1 MKEAVAGGPGAAPV
15 PGFLAKLWALVED
28 PGSNDV
34 IAWGRDGQSFCI
46 LNEQRFAKELLP
58 KYFKH
63 NNICSFIRQLNM
75 YGFRKVIALE
85 NGMITAEKNAAIEFQ
100 HPFFK
105 QGKANLLENIKRKV
119 SAVRAEDLRVCSED
133 LQKVLSEVQEMR
145 EQQNNMDVRLASMRR
160 ENKALWKEVAVLRQK
175 HSQQQKLLSKIL
187 QFILSLMRGNYIVG
201 VKRKRSLTDASG
213 ASPSKFSRQY
223 IHLPVEHGNAVAI
236 SEHDPNSE
244 NDTGIIIQDITNTV
258 DDATDELLTLVH
270 TSGSNGE
277 LQTTQEHDLPVYEA
291 SQPIELSYTESD
303 YPAQVADNP
312 FKSSAVGNHAVEL
325 HSTQVN
331 APEDPAS
338 VIDSILNENNSTT
351 QSDAFLEREEIQDF
365 LNCIDASLE
374 ELQAMLSGKKFNFG
388 SESFSDTFNPELP
401 ALDTNLTDAS
411 SNMENIEDLTD
422 SVEELG
428 TSERE
433 TGNKAILE
441 LTGPH
446 DLEGTWKSSIT
457 LPCVYVPSQD
467 FVQQTVIWTLE
478 RDQSPSTIFRRDSSD
493 DHILL
498 SQYRGRVSVPNSR
511 PGDVSLEIEKLEVS
525 DSGHYTCKVTWIAQD
540 KSLLTRERTTRV
552 NVVKV
557 AVTKPIIRPGALGF
571 TVPKGART
579 SLTCSVNGSPPIIY
593 RWFKGE
599 PGGNAVPVS
608 NHAVL
613 MFESL
618 QTSDT
623 GKYYCEAENRASS
636 RVIRQS
642 DAVQLTVREYQGTSL
657 PLYLII
663 LIVVLPVAVVCV
675 VIAVVLCKK
684 ETKKDNPNEVT
695 CPNSK
700 NHTRG
705 ETYSGVNDKCTYKEA
720 KSRGENNYTSQP
732 VEKNEYETIG
742 TMKNSDYATLV
753 KATASE
759 YELGDVP

>member
-1 MKEAVAGGPGAAPV
+1 MKEVAVAAGGPGAAPV

-28 PGSNDV
+28 PGTDDV
-34 IAWGRDGQSFCI
+34 IAWGRGGQSFCI

-85 NGMITAEKNAAIEFQ
+85 NGMITAEKSAAIEFQ

-133 LQKVLSEVQEMR
+133 LHKVLSEVQEMR

-201 VKRKRSLTDASG
+201 VKRKRSLPDASG

-258 DDATDELLTLVH
+258 DDATDGLLALVH
-270 TSGSNGE
+270 TSGSDGE
-277 LQTTQEHDLPVYEA
+277 PQTGQEQDLPVCET
-291 SQPIELSYTESD
+291 SQSIELSHAEPD
-303 YPAQVADNP
+303 CPAQVADNP
-312 FKSSAVGNHAVEL
+312 LESSAVGNDAVEL
-325 HSTQVN
+325 HSAQVN

-338 VIDSILNENNSTT
+338 VIDSILNESNSTT

-411 SNMENIEDLTD
+411 SNVENIEDLTD

-428 TSERE
+428 TSEQE
-433 TGNKAILE
+433 TGNKDMQLI
-441 LTGPH
+441 
-446 DLEGTWKSSIT
+446 
-457 LPCVYVPSQD
+457 
-467 FVQQTVIWTLE
+467 
-478 RDQSPSTIFRRDSSD
+478 
-493 DHILL
+493 
-498 SQYRGRVSVPNSR
+498 QYRGNPLLSLFEELPSVEGAGKMEDPKDLLLS
-511 PGDVSLEIEKLEVS
+511 SLEEKPA
-525 DSGHYTCKVTWIAQD
+525 I
-540 KSLLTRERTTRV
+540 SLPSSSE
-552 NVVKV
+552 
-557 AVTKPIIRPGALGF
+557 AA
-571 TVPKGART
+571 
-579 SLTCSVNGSPPIIY
+579 SPLAAPA
-593 RWFKGE
+593 
-599 PGGNAVPVS
+599 NQV
-608 NHAVL
+608 
-613 MFESL
+613 ESL
-618 QTSDT
+618 DT
-623 GKYYCEAENRASS
+623 LELYDQPLLSEDGNG
-636 RVIRQS
+636 
-642 DAVQLTVREYQGTSL
+642 EYKL
-657 PLYLII
+657 FPLL
-663 LIVVLPVAVVCV
+663 LLSPVANF
-675 VIAVVLCKK
+675 I
-684 ETKKDNPNEVT
+684 EE
-695 CPNSK
+695 
-700 NHTRG
+700 
-705 ETYSGVNDKCTYKEA
+705 
-720 KSRGENNYTSQP
+720 
-732 VEKNEYETIG
+732 
-742 TMKNSDYATLV
+742 
-753 KATASE
+753 ASE
-759 YELGDVP
+759 IETA

>member
-1 MKEAVAGGPGAAPV
+1 MKEAVAGGPGATPV

-28 PGSNDV
+28 PGTNDV
-34 IAWGRDGQSFCI
+34 IAWGRGGQSFCI

-236 SEHDPNSE
+236 SEHDPNGE
-244 NDTGIIIQDITNTV
+244 NDTGIIIQDVTNTV

-270 TSGSNGE
+270 TSGSDGE
-277 LQTTQEHDLPVYEA
+277 LQTTQEHDLPAYEA
-291 SQPIELSYTESD
+291 SQPIELSHTEPD

-338 VIDSILNENNSTT
+338 VIDSILNESNSTT

-401 ALDTNLTDAS
+401 ALDTNLTDTS

-422 SVEELG
+422 SVEELR

-433 TGNKAILE
+433 TGNKDMQLI
-441 LTGPH
+441 
-446 DLEGTWKSSIT
+446 
-457 LPCVYVPSQD
+457 
-467 FVQQTVIWTLE
+467 
-478 RDQSPSTIFRRDSSD
+478 
-493 DHILL
+493 
-498 SQYRGRVSVPNSR
+498 QYRGNPLLSLFEELPSVEGVGKTEDPKDLLLS
-511 PGDVSLEIEKLEVS
+511 SLEEKPAL
-525 DSGHYTCKVTWIAQD
+525 
-540 KSLLTRERTTRV
+540 SLPSSNE
-552 NVVKV
+552 
-557 AVTKPIIRPGALGF
+557 AA
-571 TVPKGART
+571 
-579 SLTCSVNGSPPIIY
+579 SPLAAPA
-593 RWFKGE
+593 
-599 PGGNAVPVS
+599 NQA
-608 NHAVL
+608 
-613 MFESL
+613 ESL
-618 QTSDT
+618 
-623 GKYYCEAENRASS
+623 
-636 RVIRQS
+636 
-642 DAVQLTVREYQGTSL
+642 DALELYDQPLLSEDGNGEYKL
-657 PLYLII
+657 FPLL
-663 LIVVLPVAVVCV
+663 LLSPVANF
-675 VIAVVLCKK
+675 I
-684 ETKKDNPNEVT
+684 EE
-695 CPNSK
+695 
-700 NHTRG
+700 
-705 ETYSGVNDKCTYKEA
+705 
-720 KSRGENNYTSQP
+720 
-732 VEKNEYETIG
+732 
-742 TMKNSDYATLV
+742 
-753 KATASE
+753 ASE
-759 YELGDVP
+759 IETA